1 MPISSR
7 RPFLRA
13 LAAITITALATT
25 ACTTTSNLPQANP
38 ALNQL
43 VAQRILADPT
53 LDDVLNR
60 ARQLLRNGFN
70 AGSGYPEVWIR
81 DFATFMDVSCEVN
94 DPAAIRSALLT
105 LARFQRE
112 DGNIPDGIGRREP
125 VIDKTAVKPTTPPV
139 LTTQITLGREI
150 IDNSA
155 VPDFRGF
162 KNSVE
167 TDQETSLVQAI
178 HSYIRSTHDTSILGE
193 IVDGQTLLCR
203 LERALDFLLQ
213 RRFSEKYGLIYGAT
227 TIDWGDIAPEDA
239 IGAVFN
245 EKTHR
250 AIDVYDNAMFLIAI
264 DNFLSFVDHDAVK
277 IQKWRPVEQ
286 LIRANVRKH
295 LWDATRQKFIPHL
308 YLDKS
313 PFPADFDENAI
324 WYHGGTAVAIQAGL
338 LTRDEIASSLQMIRL
353 NVRQAHGLTLGV
365 TNYPLYPKGLFQNPN
380 VDPGVYQNGGDWDWF
395 GARLVQA
402 LVANGFGP
410 DAYIELLP
418 IVQRVQRHDGFF
430 EWFDMQDHPQGS
442 STFRGS
448 AGVIAKAIL
457 DLQGWA
463 KSQLDRTAAAGT
475 VVVAG
480 FPPSS
485 MGGCSDG

>member
-7 RPFLRA
+7 VPWLL
-13 LAAITITALATT
+13 LAAITSTILTASACNTT
-25 ACTTTSNLPQANP
+25 RHVHRTDV

-43 VAQRILADPT
+43 VAQRVLADHD
-53 LDDVLNR
+53 LDDVLSR
-60 ARQLLRNGFN
+60 ARHLLKNGFN

-81 DFATFMDVSCEVN
+81 DFATFMDISCQVN

-105 LARFQRE
+105 LARFQRD
-112 DGNIPDGIGRREP
+112 DGNIPDGIGAHKAAA
-125 VIDKTAVKPTTPPV
+125 DKAAGESATLPGV
-139 LTTQITLGREI
+139 LTTQITLAREI

-178 HSYIRSTHDTSILGE
+178 HAYVRSTHDTSILAE
-193 IVDGQTLLCR
+193 TVDGQTLLDR
-203 LERALDFLLQ
+203 LERGLDFLLQ
-213 RRFSEKYGLIYGAT
+213 HRFSQKHGLIYGAT
-227 TIDWGDIAPEDA
+227 TIDWGDIAPEDP

-245 EKTHR
+245 EKSHR

-264 DNFLSFVDHDAVK
+264 DNFLSFVPHDSVK
-277 IQKWRPVEQ
+277 IHKWRGVED

-308 YLDKS
+308 YLDGS
-313 PFPADFDENAI
+313 PFPAAPGFDENDI

-338 LTRDEIASSLQMIRL
+338 LTRDEIASTLQSIRL
-353 NVRQAHGLTLGV
+353 NVRQARGLTLGV

-380 VDPGVYQNGGDWDWF
+380 VDPGIYQNGGDWDWF
-395 GARLVQA
+395 GARFVQA
-402 LVANGFGP
+402 LVANGFGA
-410 DAYIELLP
+410 DAYLEILP
-418 IVQRVQRHDGFF
+418 IVYRVQRHDGFF
-430 EWFDMQDHPQGS
+430 EWFDMQDKPQGS

-457 DLQGWA
+457 DLQLWA
-463 KSQLDRTAAAGT
+463 KDQLDRTEARH
-475 VVVAG
+475 
-480 FPPSS
+480 PR
-485 MGGCSDG
+485 

>member
-1 MPISSR
+1 MPISGR

-13 LAAITITALATT
+13 LAAITITALTTT
-25 ACTTTSNLPQANP
+25 ACTTTSDFHEANL

-43 VAQRILADPT
+43 VAHRILADPN

-60 ARQLLRNGFN
+60 ARQLLKNGFN

-81 DFATFMDVSCEVN
+81 DFATFMDTSCQVN

-105 LARFQRE
+105 LVRFQRE
-112 DGNIPDGIGRREP
+112 DGNIPDGIGHRESA
-125 VIDKTAVKPTTPPV
+125 VDKTAAKTTAPPV
-139 LTTQITLGREI
+139 LTTQITLGREV

-155 VPDFRGF
+155 VPEFRGF

-178 HSYIRSTHDTSILGE
+178 HTYICSTHDTSILAE
-193 IVDGQTLLCR
+193 TIDGQTLLTR
-203 LERALDFLLQ
+203 LERGLDFLLE
-213 RRFSEKYGLIYGAT
+213 RRFSRKYGLIYGAT

-264 DNFLSFVDHDAVK
+264 DDFLTFVGHDAVK
-277 IQKWRPVEQ
+277 IQKWRTVERV
-286 LIRANVRKH
+286 IRMNVRKH
-295 LWDATRQKFIPHL
+295 LWDANRQKFIPHL
-308 YLDKS
+308 YLDSS
-313 PFPADFDENAI
+313 PFPADFDENEI

-338 LTRDEIASSLQMIRL
+338 LTREEVVSSLQTIRV

-418 IVQRVQRHDGFF
+418 IVYRVQRHNGFF

-442 STFRGS
+442 GTFRGS

-463 KSQLDRTAAAGT
+463 KSQLDSTAT
-475 VVVAG
+475 R
-480 FPPSS
+480 
-485 MGGCSDG
+485 

>member
-7 RPFLRA
+7 ARFLPA
-13 LAAITITALATT
+13 LTAIMIAALTAT
-25 ACTTTSNLPQANP
+25 ACTTTPDSHQANLQQRNQ

-43 VAQRILADPT
+43 VAHRILADPN

-60 ARQLLRNGFN
+60 SRQLLKNGFN
-70 AGSGYPEVWIR
+70 AGSGYPEIWIR
-81 DFATFMDVSCEVN
+81 DFATFMDISCQVN

-112 DGNIPDGIGRREP
+112 DGNIPDGIGHRESA
-125 VIDKTAVKPTTPPV
+125 IDKTAVNSDSPPV
-139 LTTQITLGREI
+139 FTTQITLGREI
-150 IDNSA
+150 VANSA
-155 VPDFRGF
+155 VPDYRGF

-167 TDQETSLVQAI
+167 TDQETSLIQAV
-178 HSYIRSTHDTSILGE
+178 HAYIRSTHDISILAE
-193 IVDGQTLLCR
+193 AVDGQTLLSR
-203 LERALDFLLQ
+203 LEGALDFLLQ
-213 RRFSEKYGLIYGAT
+213 HRFSEKYGLIYGAT
-227 TIDWGDIAPEDA
+227 TIDWGDIAPEDP

-245 EKTHR
+245 DESHR

-264 DNFLSFVDHDAVK
+264 DDFLSFVPHDAVK
-277 IQKWRPVEQ
+277 VQKWRAVEQ
-286 LIRANVRKH
+286 LIRVNIRKH
-295 LWDATRQKFIPHL
+295 LWDVTRQKFIPHL
-308 YLDKS
+308 YLDDS

-338 LTRDEIASSLQMIRL
+338 LTRDEIASSLQSIRL
-353 NVRQAHGLTLGV
+353 NVRQAQGLTVGV

-395 GARLVQA
+395 GARMVQA
-402 LVANGFGP
+402 LVASGFAA
-410 DAYIELLP
+410 DAYMELLP
-418 IVQRVQRHDGFF
+418 IVYRVQRHDGFF

-463 KSQLDRTAAAGT
+463 KSQIDSSAAR
-475 VVVAG
+475 
-480 FPPSS
+480 
-485 MGGCSDG
+485 